1 MTLMDSVINSAEI
14 TKKLMPLD
22 CCIMIT
28 DFNGLIVKFVP
39 AQTFD
44 MGVREGD
51 YAAKG
56 GTVDECIRTKSS
68 IHKSLKKELYGV
80 PIKASCEPLYEDGKF
95 IGAYAIGLSLENQ
108 AILQQAAQAIAAT
121 SEEITATTEELAATA
136 TELAKDLEKLK
147 QSSKV
152 VAEHVEKTE
161 EILSFVSEVA
171 VNSNLLG
178 LNAAI
183 EAARAGE
190 QGRGFAVVA
199 SEIRK
204 MADNSAQSVIEI
216 RKILN
221 AIRTETGLITTGIIE
236 STAIGERQASASS
249 EIASAM
255 QQLASS
261 ANNVENIAQII

>member
-1 MTLMDSVINSAEI
+1 MTLLDSTIHSAEV

-28 DFNGLIVKFVP
+28 DPSGLIVKFVP

-51 YAAKG
+51 YAVRG

-68 IHKSLKKELYGV
+68 IHKSLPQELYGV
-80 PIKASCEPLYEDGKF
+80 PIKATCEPLFEDGKF
-95 IGAYAIGLSLENQ
+95 IGAYAIGLSLETQ
-108 AILQQAAQAIAAT
+108 ATLQQTAQAIAAT

-136 TELAKDLEKLK
+136 TELARDLEKLK
-147 QSSKV
+147 QSSKL
-152 VAEHVEKTE
+152 VAEHVDKTE

-171 VNSNLLG
+171 VSSNLLG

-183 EAARAGE
+183 EAARAGDA
-190 QGRGFAVVA
+190 GRGFAVVA

-204 MADNSAQSVIEI
+204 MADNSARSVTEI
-216 RKILN
+216 KKIIN
-221 AIRTETGLITTGIIE
+221 AIKSETEVITLGIIE
-236 STAIGERQASASS
+236 STAIGERQATASN

-261 ANNVENIAQII
+261 ATNVENIAQII

>member
-1 MTLMDSVINSAEI
+1 MMLIDSIINSAEI

-28 DFNGLIVKFVP
+28 DSNGLIVKFIP

-44 MGVREGD
+44 MGAREGD
-51 YAAKG
+51 YAAKSG
-56 GTVDECIRTKSS
+56 AVDECIRTKSS
-68 IHKSLKKELYGV
+68 IHKSLGKELYGV
-80 PIKASCEPLYEDGKF
+80 PIKATCEPLFEDGRF
-95 IGAYAIGLSLENQ
+95 IGAYAIGLSLKNQ
-108 AILQQAAQAIAAT
+108 ATLQQAAQAIAAT

-136 TELAKDLEKLK
+136 TELAKDLENLK

-152 VAEHVEKTE
+152 VAGHVGKTE
-161 EILSFVSEVA
+161 EVLSFVSEVA
-171 VNSNLLG
+171 ANSNLLG

-190 QGRGFAVVA
+190 HGRGFAVVA
-199 SEIRK
+199 AEIRK

-221 AIRTETGLITTGIIE
+221 AIKSETEVITMGIIE
-236 STAIGERQASASS
+236 STAIGERQASASN

-261 ANNVENIAQII
+261 ATNVENIAQII